1 LNLLVPRQA
10 ASSKYSSNDRAGR
23 HQPRAAAPTLGA
35 HTEEV
40 LVEAGLSGAQIEQL
54 KDAKV
59 FG

>member
-1 LNLLVPRQA
+1 MNRGW
-10 ASSKYSSNDRAGR
+10 SSKDSSNDRADR

>member
-1 LNLLVPRQA
+1 MNRGW
-10 ASSKYSSNDRAGR
+10 SSKDSSNDRAGR

>member
-1 LNLLVPRQA
+1 MGASCA
-10 ASSKYSSNDRAGR
+10 AAAGR
-23 HQPRAAAPTLGA
+23 ASGRRRNRGERARAAAPTLGA